1 MRIATLT
8 GAAAIAGLF
17 LAPAAAQEAERYTLE
32 KTENG
37 YVRMDNRSGA
47 MSICEERAGQLV
59 CRLAA
64 DERIAHGEEVERL
77 QAELEALEKR
87 VAALENR
94 PQAALENELPDEQTF
109 DQALGLM
116 EQFFRRFMGI
126 IKDLERDFNEP
137 EPDVGTP
144 QRT

>member
-1 MRIATLT
+1 MRIVSLT
-8 GAAAIAGLF
+8 GATVLAGLL
-17 LAPAAAQEAERYTLE
+17 LAPATAQEANRYTLE

-59 CRLAA
+59 CKLAA
-64 DERIAHGEEVERL
+64 DERAAHGEEVERL

-87 VAALENR
+87 VAALESR
-94 PQAALENELPDEQTF
+94 PQTALENELPDEQTF

-116 EQFFRRFMGI
+116 EQFFRRFIGI
-126 IKDLERDFNEP
+126 VKDLERDFNEP
-137 EPDVGTP
+137 EPDAGTP